1 MQNILV
7 CVFETNFTSQVSKGL
22 RFPSES
28 FTLTLQLCSFRAV
41 CLAGEL
47 GEQGLL
53 FLPDLWR

>member
-28 FTLTLQLCSFRAV
+28 FTLTLFAALQFQSRVSGRGIGRTRSVVLT
-41 CLAGEL
+41 
-47 GEQGLL
+47 
-53 FLPDLWR
+53 